1 MQRAEPIRRVG
12 VTLAR
17 SKATKV
23 DAMQELDASQQAE
36 PSLLIPKHARAERLD
51 PSESPS
57 LPAGTNY
64 SPHALSV
71 LATALLA
78 ACGGGGGGEDGGG
91 SGTPPSNVGLPSA
104 PGFNNFAKA
113 ENDND
118 AARFLLQAQ
127 FAATP
132 ADVNSVRASSYAAYL
147 QQEFAKPIG
156 KAWDWLEQQ
165 GYGANATLDKYVYS
179 NAIADM
185 AVWRDL
191 LSAPDVLRKRV
202 ALALSEFFVVSH
214 ASMEIDWRGYA
225 MAAYWD
231 VLNQHAFGN
240 FRDLLEA
247 ITLNPAMG
255 YFLNTRGNQKENAAT
270 GRLPDENYARE
281 VMQLFTIGLYEL
293 NLDGSVKTDSA
304 GKKLETYDSD
314 DVSQLARV
322 FTGYDFDPAYSPS
335 SPNGLPFPGQNYKVW
350 AREYARQPMKIND
363 SRHSTLPVSFLTAS
377 IAARPGGAGGAAAL
391 KTALDTLFN
400 HPNVGPFFGRQM
412 IQRLVTSNPSPA
424 YVARVASAFNNNGA
438 GVRGDMKAVWV
449 AILLD
454 DEARGTA
461 SLADTGF
468 GKLREPILRFAQWS
482 RTFNARSEFG
492 TWKLFD
498 LSDASNQLGQSPL
511 RSPSVFNFFRP
522 GYVPPG
528 VGVTAP
534 EFQLVNET
542 TVGGYLNFMQDTI
555 QNGINTPNK
564 NLAVVDFNNY
574 TRDFVPNYDS
584 LIALINNVNHTPASN
599 TEPVA
604 RAIMTALNTQMCAG
618 QLKPTSL
625 TLMINAL
632 RDGMVARQ
640 VKASSSANLKRDTV
654 CAAIL
659 MILACPDYLIQK

>member
-1 MQRAEPIRRVG
+1 
-12 VTLAR
+12 
-17 SKATKV
+17 
-23 DAMQELDASQQAE
+23 MQEIDTPILNEHSTAAAPAPLASQTQASKRE
-36 PSLLIPKHARAERLD
+36 PSSTGD
-51 PSESPS
+51 SY
-57 LPAGTNY
+57 T
-64 SPHALSV
+64 PHALSL

-78 ACGGGGGGEDGGG
+78 ACGGGGGG
-91 SGTPPSNVGLPSA
+91 SSTPPDLPKA
-104 PGFNNFAKA
+104 PGFNNFPQAA
-113 ENDND
+113 NDNE

-132 ADVNSVRASSYAAYL
+132 TDVSAARAGSFAAYL
-147 QQEFAKPIG
+147 QQEFAKPIS

-165 GYGANATLDKYVYS
+165 GYGADATLDKYVYN

-214 ASMEIDWRGYA
+214 SSMEIDWRGHA

-231 VLNQHAFGN
+231 ILNEHAFGN
-240 FRDLLEA
+240 FRNLLEA
-247 ITLNPAMG
+247 ITLSPAMG

-293 NLDGSVKTDSA
+293 NSDGSVKTDSA

-335 SPNGLPFPGQNYKVW
+335 SPNGLPFPGQTYKVW
-350 AREYARQPMKIND
+350 GREYARRPMTLDASK
-363 SRHSTLPVSFLTAS
+363 HSTLAVSFLNASITAS
-377 IAARPGGAGGAAAL
+377 TPGAAAL
-391 KTALDTLFN
+391 KTALDALFN

-449 AILLD
+449 AVLLD
-454 DEARGTA
+454 DEARSTT
-461 SLADTGF
+461 SLADNGF
-468 GKLREPILRFAQWS
+468 GKLREPILRFLQWA

-498 LSDASNQLGQSPL
+498 LSDTSTSLGQSPL

-528 VGVTAP
+528 IGITAP

-542 TVGGYLNFMQDTI
+542 TVGGYLNFMQNTI
-555 QNGINTPNK
+555 QQGIFTSK
-564 NLAVVDFNNY
+564 KDLTVVDYQNPY
-574 TRDFVPNYDS
+574 TPDFVPSYDS
-584 LIALINNVNHTPASN
+584 LIALITNVNHTPASN

-604 RAIMTALNTQMCAG
+604 RAILTALNTQMCAG
-618 QLKPTSL
+618 QLKAASL

-632 RDGMVARQ
+632 RDDMVARQ
-640 VKASSSANLKRDTV
+640 VKTSSSATLKRDTI